1 MTGRPLNLAGLWR
14 SVQRSGL
21 VERYGTA
28 GDGCV
33 EAKSSPH
40 ADPNSRDLLEKPKE
54 LSDRGRGFGRYVEGV
69 VLTSWLGERARGVV
83 DLRTLASKGTAR
95 GEAIKANI
103 AFIDSERD
111 RLRALL
117 FSAAM
122 DEKLPYNDGPILDV
136 FIANGGKEATAEE
149 LDALDMIE
157 VD

>member
-1 MTGRPLNLAGLWR
+1 MRVRVYLTVSLLHRIRLSEIICHL
-14 SVQRSGL
+14 
-21 VERYGTA
+21 
-28 GDGCV
+28 
-33 EAKSSPH
+33 
-40 ADPNSRDLLEKPKE
+40 DPFLHV
-54 LSDRGRGFGRYVEGV
+54 GRYVEGV